1 MSVPSPSDV
10 QATFADTL
18 VDEWIGLG
26 ITDAVV
32 CPGSRSTPLALAIA
46 ARSELALHVRLDER
60 GAGFFAIGRAL
71 VTQRPVIVLV
81 TSGTAAAELHAAVAE
96 ADQAFVPLIVVTA
109 DRPPELHGIGAPQTM
124 PQNNLFGPMVRLCED
139 PGVANNDERGT
150 WRPLAR
156 RIVDAAMGREGR
168 VGPVQLNAAFI
179 EPLVGVSL
187 EMPPSVAPG
196 AVRDRQKMVVVP
208 VGGKKVLAV
217 VGAGLP
223 SGTIE
228 QALALGWVVVGDATS
243 KGTTS
248 FADGLLR
255 HDGFAQ
261 AVRPDVVVRI
271 GGIPASKIVAQR
283 LREWGAPIV
292 GVDLGHPVSDPDQI
306 IGEVLVGTALSDDE
320 SARGDASYATLWQRA
335 VARAQENFRGLSFA
349 TGLLTEAAIARTVVQ
364 HCNET
369 HRNLVVGS
377 SMPVR
382 EVEWFAEPRTSPVF
396 SNRGVNGIDGV
407 VSTAFGVGAD
417 EGAVAL
423 VGDLT
428 FLHDASALVD
438 PPNSA
443 MAVVVV
449 ANDGGHI
456 FDFLPQSAQVDAERF
471 RRLFTTPRTAQPAEV
486 ARGFGLR
493 AVVVTTVGELNA
505 ALRDA
510 ATHLG
515 VTVIEARPLAPV
527 SNVEFHA
534 WMNRSLGR
542 VADEV
547 LAS

>member
-10 QATFADTL
+10 QATYADTL
-18 VDEWIGLG
+18 VDEWIRLG
-26 ITDAVV
+26 VTDAVV
-32 CPGSRSTPLALAIA
+32 CPGSRSTPLALALA
-46 ARSELALHVRLDER
+46 ARRELSLHVRLDER
-60 GAGFFAIGRAL
+60 GAGFFALGRSL
-71 VTQRPVIVLV
+71 VTRRPVVVLV

-124 PQNNLFGPMVRLCED
+124 PQNNLYGPMVRLCED
-139 PGVANNDERGT
+139 PGVAQDVSRDS

-156 RIVDAAMGREGR
+156 RLFFAALGTSGR

-179 EPLVGVSL
+179 EPLVGTSTEL
-187 EMPPSVAPG
+187 PSPLPDALTSSTATP
-196 AVRDRQKMVVVP
+196 AVLDVR
-208 VGGKKVLAV
+208 GKKVLAV

-223 SGTIE
+223 DGTVAAA
-228 QALALGWVVVGDATS
+228 QALGWVVVGDVSANR
-243 KGTTS
+243 TTP

-255 HDGFAQ
+255 HEGFAE

-271 GGIPASKIVAQR
+271 GGIPASKVLAQR
-283 LREWGAPIV
+283 LREWGSPVI
-292 GVDLGHPVSDPDQI
+292 GVDLGHPVADPDQI
-306 IGEVLVGTALSDDE
+306 VGEVVVGTFLASHPD
-320 SARGDASYATLWQRA
+320 AHGDPTYSVLWERATTRA
-335 VARAQENFRGLSFA
+335 EENFRGLSFA
-349 TGLLTEAAIARTVVQ
+349 AGLLTEAAIARTVVA
-364 HCNET
+364 HCNDSRR
-369 HRNLVVGS
+369 HLVVGS

-382 EVEWFAEPRTSPVF
+382 EVEWFAEPRTSRVF

-428 FLHDASALVD
+428 FLHDVSALVD
-438 PPNSA
+438 APASPTA
-443 MAVVVV
+443 LVVV
-449 ANDGGHI
+449 ANNGGHI
-456 FDFLPQSAQVDAERF
+456 FDFLPQNSQVDADRF
-471 RRLFTTPRTAQPAEV
+471 ARLFTTPRPARPADV

-493 AVVVTTVGELNA
+493 ATVVTTVGELEE
-505 ALRDA
+505 ALREA
-510 ATHLG
+510 ANRPEL
-515 VTVIEARPLAPV
+515 TVIEARPAAPV

-534 WMNRSLGR
+534 WMNKSLGR